1 MQKCGNEAAWASIIG
16 SWRLC
21 LRNPPPLARV
31 ILDAS
36 WSSKTMHRTLKLTRR
51 DTLKWIGVAA
61 ALGVLPIRASMVN
74 AAASQKLKIGIIGSG
89 HVGSA
94 LGGAWAKAGNEVMF
108 SSRNLDNDKK
118 LAAEVGAN
126 AHAGTPQ
133 EAAMFGQ
140 VILFAVPY
148 SAFPEL
154 MKSLGNSLKGKVVI
168 NASNPF
174 PQRDGEIA
182 NQARQEGAGIFD
194 AHLLEGAF
202 VVRAFNAVGAAR
214 MASAHEDP
222 GKIGMPIA
230 GDKKAVEI
238 ASRLIREVGFEPV
251 VVGGFDIANYL
262 MPGTP
267 LAGEH
272 TPDEIRK
279 IAATLKP

>member
-1 MQKCGNEAAWASIIG
+1 
-16 SWRLC
+16 
-21 LRNPPPLARV
+21 
-31 ILDAS
+31 
-36 WSSKTMHRTLKLTRR
+36 MHRTLRFSRR
-51 DTLKWIGVAA
+51 DVLMATGVAV
-61 ALGVLPIRASMVN
+61 ALTVLPITARMVN
-74 AAASQKLKIGIIGSG
+74 AADDKKVKIGIIGSG

-94 LGGAWAKAGNEVMF
+94 LGGVWAKAGNEVMF

-118 LAAEVGAN
+118 LAAEVGAS
-126 AHAGTPQ
+126 ARAGTPQ
-133 EAAMFGQ
+133 EAAAFGE

-154 MKSLGNSLKGKVVI
+154 TKDLGNSLKGKVVI

-182 NQARQEGAGIFD
+182 NQAREKGAGLFD
-194 AHLLEGAF
+194 AHLLPGAL

-222 GKIGMPIA
+222 GKIGMPMA
-230 GDKKAVEI
+230 GDKKAIEI
-238 ASRLIREVGFEPV
+238 ASRLVREAGFEPV
-251 VVGGFDIANYL
+251 VVGGLDMAKYL

-272 TPDEIRK
+272 TPDEVRR

>member
-1 MQKCGNEAAWASIIG
+1 M
-16 SWRLC
+16 
-21 LRNPPPLARV
+21 
-31 ILDAS
+31 
-36 WSSKTMHRTLKLTRR
+36 LKAT
-51 DTLKWIGVAA
+51 GAAA
-61 ALGVLPIRASMVN
+61 ALGVLPMTASLVN
-74 AAASQKLKIGIIGSG
+74 AADAEKMKIGIIGSG

-94 LGGAWAKAGNEVMF
+94 LGGVWAKAGHEVMF

-126 AHAGTPQ
+126 ARAGTPQ
-133 EAAMFGQ
+133 EAAAFGQ

-154 MKSLGNSLKGKVVI
+154 IGSLGNSLKGKVVI

-182 NQARQEGAGIFD
+182 NQARDEGAGVFD
-194 AHLLEGAF
+194 AHLLAGAL
-202 VVRAFNAVGAAR
+202 VVRAFNAVPAAR

-222 GKIGMPIA
+222 GKIGLPIA
-230 GDKKAVEI
+230 GDKKAIET
-238 ASRLIREVGFEPV
+238 ASRLVREAGFEPV
-251 VVGGFDIANYL
+251 VVGGLDMAKYL

-272 TPDEIRK
+272 TPDQVRS

>member
-1 MQKCGNEAAWASIIG
+1 
-16 SWRLC
+16 
-21 LRNPPPLARV
+21 
-31 ILDAS
+31 
-36 WSSKTMHRTLKLTRR
+36 MHRIHRFTRR
-51 DTLKWIGVAA
+51 DMLKATGVAA
-61 ALGVLPIRASMVN
+61 ALSVLPITANIVN
-74 AAASQKLKIGIIGSG
+74 AAGGQKMKIGIIGSG

-94 LGGAWAKAGNEVMF
+94 LGGVWAKAGNEVMF

-126 AHAGTPQ
+126 ARAGTPL
-133 EAAMFGQ
+133 EAAAFGQ
-140 VILFAVPY
+140 VILLAVPY

-154 MKSLGNSLKGKVVI
+154 TKSLGNSLKGKVVI

-182 NQARQEGAGIFD
+182 SQAREEGAGLFD
-194 AHLLEGAF
+194 AHLMPGAL
-202 VVRAFNAVGAAR
+202 VVRAFNAVPAAR

-230 GDKKAVEI
+230 GDKKAIET
-238 ASRLIREVGFEPV
+238 ASRLVREVGFEPV
-251 VVGGFDIANYL
+251 VVGGLEMGKYL

-272 TPDEIRK
+272 TPDEVRS

>member
-1 MQKCGNEAAWASIIG
+1 M
-16 SWRLC
+16 
-21 LRNPPPLARV
+21 RV
-31 ILDAS
+31 HDKLDPC
-36 WSSKTMHRTLKLTRR
+36 RR
-51 DTLKWIGVAA
+51 DLLKAAGVAA
-61 ALGVLPIRASMVN
+61 ALGVAPLTARLAM
-74 AAASQKLKIGIIGSG
+74 AADDRKMKIGIIGSG
-89 HVGSA
+89 RVGSA
-94 LGGAWAKAGNEVMF
+94 LGGVWAKAGNEVMF
-108 SSRNLDNDKK
+108 SSRHVENDRK

-126 AHAGTPQ
+126 ARAGTPQ
-133 EAAMFGQ
+133 EAAAFGQ
-140 VILFAVPY
+140 VLLFAVPY

-154 MKSLGNSLKGKVVI
+154 IGSLGNSLKGKVVI

-182 NQARQEGAGIFD
+182 NEARAKGAGLFD
-194 AHLLEGAF
+194 AQMLSGAL

-230 GDKKAVEI
+230 GDDRKAIEV
-238 ASRLIREVGFEPV
+238 ASRLVREAGFEPI
-251 VVGGFDIANYL
+251 VVGGLDMGKYL

-272 TPDEIRK
+272 TPDEVRS

>member
-1 MQKCGNEAAWASIIG
+1 MKKMCGTAELSRRDI
-16 SWRLC
+16 
-21 LRNPPPLARV
+21 
-31 ILDAS
+31 
-36 WSSKTMHRTLKLTRR
+36 LKLT
-51 DTLKWIGVAA
+51 GVAA
-61 ALGVLPIRASMVN
+61 ALSVLPITARIAN
-74 AAASQKLKIGIIGSG
+74 AADSQKMKIGIIGSG

-94 LGGAWAKAGNEVMF
+94 LGGVWAKAGNEVMF
-108 SSRNLDNDKK
+108 SSRDLDNDKK

-126 AHAGTPQ
+126 ARAGTPQ
-133 EAAMFGQ
+133 QAAAFGQ

-154 MKSLGNSLKGKVVI
+154 VKSLGDSLKGKVVI

-182 NQARQEGAGIFD
+182 TQAREEGAGLFD
-194 AHLLEGAF
+194 AHLLPGAL
-202 VVRAFNAVGAAR
+202 VVRAFNAVPAAL

-230 GDKKAVEI
+230 GDKKAIEI
-238 ASRLIREVGFEPV
+238 ASRLVRQAGFEPV
-251 VVGGFDIANYL
+251 VVGGPDMGKYL

-267 LAGEH
+267 LAGER
-272 TPDEIRK
+272 TPDEVRS

>member
-1 MQKCGNEAAWASIIG
+1 MRGTPGFSRREMLKVIG
-16 SWRLC
+16 G
-21 LRNPPPLARV
+21 A
-31 ILDAS
+31 
-36 WSSKTMHRTLKLTRR
+36 T
-51 DTLKWIGVAA
+51 
-61 ALGVLPIRASMVN
+61 ALGFLPITASTVN
-74 AAASQKLKIGIIGSG
+74 AADSQKMKIGIIGSG

-94 LGGAWAKAGNEVMF
+94 LGGVWAKAGNEVMF
-108 SSRNLDNDKK
+108 SSRNLENDKK

-126 AHAGTPQ
+126 ARAGTPQ
-133 EAAMFGQ
+133 EAAAFGQ
-140 VILFAVPY
+140 IILFAVPY

-154 MKSLGNSLKGKVVI
+154 TKSLGNSIKGKVVI

-182 NQARQEGAGIFD
+182 NQAREEGAGLFD
-194 AHLLEGAF
+194 AHLLSGAL
-202 VVRAFNAVGAAR
+202 VVRAFNAVPAAH

-230 GDKKAVEI
+230 GDKRAIES
-238 ASRLIREVGFEPV
+238 ASRLVREAGFEPV
-251 VVGGFDIANYL
+251 VVGGLEMGKYL

-272 TPDEIRK
+272 PPDEVRS

>member
-1 MQKCGNEAAWASIIG
+1 MRSTSGFS
-16 SWRLC
+16 
-21 LRNPPPLARV
+21 
-31 ILDAS
+31 
-36 WSSKTMHRTLKLTRR
+36 RR
-51 DTLKWIGVAA
+51 DILKATGGAA
-61 ALGVLPIRASMVN
+61 ALIILSMTTSVGS
-74 AAASQKLKIGIIGSG
+74 AADSQKLKIGIIGSG

-94 LGGAWAKAGNEVMF
+94 LGGAWAKAGYKVMF

-126 AHAGTPQ
+126 AQAGTPQ
-133 EAAMFGQ
+133 EAAAFGQ

-154 MKSLGNSLKGKVVI
+154 IKSLGNSLKGKLVI

-174 PQRDGEIA
+174 PERDGEIA
-182 NQARQEGAGIFD
+182 SQARAEGAGIFD
-194 AHLLEGAF
+194 AHLLSGAL
-202 VVRAFNAVGAAR
+202 VIRAFNAVGAAR

-230 GDKKAVEI
+230 GEKEAIEI
-238 ASRLIREVGFEPV
+238 ASRLVRDAGFEPV
-251 VVGGFDIANYL
+251 VVGGADMGKYL

-272 TPDEIRK
+272 TPGEVRS
-279 IAATLKP
+279 IATTLKP

>member
-1 MQKCGNEAAWASIIG
+1 MK
-16 SWRLC
+16 
-21 LRNPPPLARV
+21 
-31 ILDAS
+31 
-36 WSSKTMHRTLKLTRR
+36 KMHGTPDFSRR
-51 DTLKWIGVAA
+51 DMLKVTSVAA
-61 ALGVLPIRASMVN
+61 ALSVLSITAHIVN
-74 AAASQKLKIGIIGSG
+74 AADNQKMKIGIIGSG

-94 LGGAWAKAGNEVMF
+94 LGGVWAKGGNEVMF
-108 SSRNLDNDKK
+108 SSRNLDNDRK

-126 AHAGTPQ
+126 ARAGTPQ
-133 EAAMFGQ
+133 QAAAFGQ

-154 MKSLGNSLKGKVVI
+154 VKSLGDSLKGKIVI

-182 NQARQEGAGIFD
+182 SQAREEGAGLFD
-194 AHLLEGAF
+194 AHLLPGAL
-202 VVRAFNAVGAAR
+202 VVRAFNAVPAAR

-230 GDKKAVEI
+230 GDNRAIEF
-238 ASRLIREVGFEPV
+238 ASRLVREAGFEPV
-251 VVGGFDIANYL
+251 VVGGLDMAKYL

-272 TPDEIRK
+272 TPDEVRS

>member
-1 MQKCGNEAAWASIIG
+1 
-16 SWRLC
+16 
-21 LRNPPPLARV
+21 
-31 ILDAS
+31 
-36 WSSKTMHRTLKLTRR
+36 MHRTPRFSRRVLLKAA
-51 DTLKWIGVAA
+51 GVAA
-61 ALGVLPIRASMVN
+61 ALSVLPIAASNVN
-74 AAASQKLKIGIIGSG
+74 AADDKKVKIGIIGSG

-94 LGGAWAKAGNEVMF
+94 LGGVWAKAGNEVMF

-126 AHAGTPQ
+126 ARAGTPQ
-133 EAAMFGQ
+133 QAAAFGQ
-140 VILFAVPY
+140 VVLFAVPY

-154 MKSLGNSLKGKVVI
+154 IKNLGNSLKGKVVI

-182 NQARQEGAGIFD
+182 NQAREEGAGLFD
-194 AHLLEGAF
+194 AHLLPDAL

-230 GDKKAVEI
+230 GDKRAIEI
-238 ASRLIREVGFEPV
+238 ASRLVRVAGFEPV
-251 VVGGFDIANYL
+251 VIGGLDMAKYL

-267 LAGEH
+267 LSGEH
-272 TPDEIRK
+272 TPDELRS
-279 IAATLKP
+279 IAAALKP

>member
-1 MQKCGNEAAWASIIG
+1 
-16 SWRLC
+16 
-21 LRNPPPLARV
+21 
-31 ILDAS
+31 
-36 WSSKTMHRTLKLTRR
+36 MHRTLRFSRR
-51 DTLKWIGVAA
+51 DMLMATGVAV
-61 ALGVLPIRASMVN
+61 ALTVLPITARMAN
-74 AAASQKLKIGIIGSG
+74 AADAKKMKIGIIGSG

-94 LGGAWAKAGNEVMF
+94 LGGVWAKAGNEVMF

-118 LAAEVGAN
+118 LAAEVGAS
-126 AHAGTPQ
+126 ARAGTPQ
-133 EAAMFGQ
+133 EAAAFGE

-154 MKSLGNSLKGKVVI
+154 TKNLGNSLKGKVVI

-182 NQARQEGAGIFD
+182 NQAREEGAGLFD
-194 AHLLEGAF
+194 AHLLSGAL

-222 GKIGMPIA
+222 GKIGMPMA
-230 GDKKAVEI
+230 GDKKAIEI
-238 ASRLIREVGFEPV
+238 ASRLVREAGFEPV
-251 VVGGFDIANYL
+251 VVGGLDMGKYL

-272 TPDEIRK
+272 TPDEVRR

>member
-1 MQKCGNEAAWASIIG
+1 MRTCGKPD
-16 SWRLC
+16 LC
-21 LRNPPPLARV
+21 LRDL
-31 ILDAS
+31 
-36 WSSKTMHRTLKLTRR
+36 LKVA
-51 DTLKWIGVAA
+51 GVAA
-61 ALGVLPIRASMVN
+61 ALGVVPLTASVAM
-74 AAASQKLKIGIIGSG
+74 AADSQKMKIGIIGSG

-94 LGGAWAKAGNEVMF
+94 LGGVWAKAGNEVMF
-108 SSRNLDNDKK
+108 SSRHLDDDRK

-126 AHAGTPQ
+126 ARAGTPQ
-133 EAAMFGQ
+133 EAAAFGQ
-140 VILFAVPY
+140 VLLLAVPY

-154 MKSLGNSLKGKVVI
+154 IGSVGNSFKGKVLI

-182 NQARQEGAGIFD
+182 NDARAKGVGLFD
-194 AHLLEGAF
+194 AQMLSGAH

-230 GDKKAVEI
+230 GDDKKAVEV
-238 ASRLIREVGFEPV
+238 AARLVREAGFEPV
-251 VVGGFDIANYL
+251 VVGGLDMGKYL

-272 TPDEIRK
+272 TPDEVRS
-279 IAATLKP
+279 IAAKLRP

>member
-1 MQKCGNEAAWASIIG
+1 MK
-16 SWRLC
+16 RLYGTTDFSRRA
-21 LRNPPPLARV
+21 L
-31 ILDAS
+31 
-36 WSSKTMHRTLKLTRR
+36 LKVA
-51 DTLKWIGVAA
+51 GAAA
-61 ALGVLPIRASMVN
+61 ALSALSLAAGIVN
-74 AAASQKLKIGIIGSG
+74 AADSQKMKIGIIGSG

-94 LGGAWAKAGNEVMF
+94 LGGVWAKAGNEVMF
-108 SSRNLDNDKK
+108 SSRHLENDRK

-126 AHAGTPQ
+126 ARAGTPQ
-133 EAAMFGQ
+133 EAAAFGQ
-140 VILFAVPY
+140 VLLLAVPY

-154 MKSLGNSLKGKVVI
+154 IRSLGNSIKGKVVI

-182 NQARQEGAGIFD
+182 NDARAKGVGLFD
-194 AHLLEGAF
+194 AQMLPGAH
-202 VVRAFNAVGAAR
+202 VVRAFNAVSAAR

-230 GDKKAVEI
+230 GDDKAIEV
-238 ASRLIREVGFEPV
+238 ASRLVREIGFEPV
-251 VVGGFDIANYL
+251 VVGGLDMGKYL

-272 TPDEIRK
+272 TPDEVRS